1 MPNRKFGLFFLLI
14 KYWNIT
20 HIFTLIL
27 STIKRKINWAAIL
40 LFRQYCILWHGL
52 LFMFRQKCKN
62 WKLKITFSAK
72 TLKIVDRTNQ
82 EGGRGVYSHGNF
94 FAPSALSPDPFPS
107 TWIFFCFVLFCFF
120 FVPVPLPPLPRYT
133 FLKRRKREIIRIWKS
148 TLQTGGQSDMVWCFS
163 GLQIIECNRRSY
175 NS

>member
-107 TWIFFCFVLFCFF
+107 MWIFFVLFCFVF
-120 FVPVPLPPLPRYT
+120 FCPCPPPSPPTLHFSEKEEAGNNSYMKVHTANRWT
-133 FLKRRKREIIRIWKS
+133 IRH
-148 TLQTGGQSDMVWCFS
+148 
-163 GLQIIECNRRSY
+163 GLMLFWFTNY
-175 NS
+175 WM